1 MFHGS
6 CRKVSKVLSLALE
19 PISKSAVHYL
29 AKRVSEI
36 RVSKEPRYRR
46 CIAVDETK
54 LRVKKSYVYVWSAV
68 DVDSKELLALEASY
82 GRSSLNALSFL
93 KKALKMCTNK
103 PLVIVDKGPWYR
115 WAFERLGLEY
125 RHERFG
131 MRNRV
136 ERFFR
141 YLKERTIVFH
151 HKLSARDHIQG
162 ITNLKLFLS
171 LFTLYYQA
179 CEGEVNKNAYLDTIQ
194 HHYLRASHAER
205 ARQDHDPPGGATRR
219 AFRPLQR

>member
-1 MFHGS
+1 LGYMFHGS
-6 CRKVSKVLSLALE
+6 CRRVSRVLSMGLE

-29 AKRVSEI
+29 ARKVSSVKI
-36 RVSKEPRYRR
+36 AKEPRYRR

-54 LRVKKSYVYVWSAV
+54 LSVKGVYVYVWSAV
-68 DVDSKELLALEASY
+68 DVDSRELLALEASY

-93 KKALKMCTNK
+93 KKALRMCTNK
-103 PLVIVDKGPWYR
+103 PLVLVDGGPWYR

-141 YLKERTIVFH
+141 YLKERTAVFH
-151 HKLSARDHIQG
+151 HKLSAREHIQG
-162 ITNLKLFLS
+162 INNLKLFLS
-171 LFTLYYQA
+171 LFTLYYQVA
-179 CEGEVNKNAYLDTIQ
+179 
-194 HHYLRASHAER
+194 RER
-205 ARQDHDPPGGATRR
+205 
-219 AFRPLQR
+219 

>member
-6 CRKVSKVLSLALE
+6 FRKVSRVLSLALE

-29 AKRVSEI
+29 AKKVSEI
-36 RVSKEPRYRR
+36 RVVKEPRYRR

-68 DVDSKELLALEASY
+68 DVDSRELLALEASY
-82 GRSSLNALSFL
+82 GRSSLNALAFL
-93 KKALKMCTNK
+93 KKALRMCTNE
-103 PLVIVDKGPWYR
+103 PLVLVDGGPWYR

-125 RHERFG
+125 RHERLG

-141 YLKERTIVFH
+141 YLKDRTVVFH
-151 HKLSARDHIQG
+151 HKLSAREHIQG
-162 ITNLKLFLS
+162 INNLKLFLS
-171 LFTLYYQA
+171 LFTLYYQVA
-179 CEGEVNKNAYLDTIQ
+179 
-194 HHYLRASHAER
+194 RER
-205 ARQDHDPPGGATRR
+205 
-219 AFRPLQR
+219 

>member
-6 CRKVSKVLSLALE
+6 CRKVSRVLSLALE

-29 AKRVSEI
+29 AKKVSEI
-36 RVSKEPRYRR
+36 RVAKEPRYRR

-82 GRSSLNALSFL
+82 GRSSLNALAFL
-93 KKALKMCTNK
+93 KKALRMCTNK
-103 PLVIVDKGPWYR
+103 PLVLVDKGPLR
-115 WAFERLGLEY
+115 GLAY
-125 RHERFG
+125 SIG

-141 YLKERTIVFH
+141 YLKERTVVFH
-151 HKLSARDHIQG
+151 HKMSARNHVQG
-162 ITNLKLFLS
+162 ITNLKLFLN

-179 CEGEVNKNAYLDTIQ
+179 
-194 HHYLRASHAER
+194 
-205 ARQDHDPPGGATRR
+205 ARGR
-219 AFRPLQR
+219 

>member
-1 MFHGS
+1 MG
-6 CRKVSKVLSLALE
+6 LE

-29 AKRVSEI
+29 AKK
-36 RVSKEPRYRR
+36 VSKIRAATEPRYRR

-82 GRSSLNALSFL
+82 GRSSLNAPSFL

-103 PLVIVDKGPWYR
+103 PLVLVDKGPWYR

-125 RHERFG
+125 RCERFG

-136 ERFFR
+136 GRFFR
-141 YLKERTIVFH
+141 YLKERTAVFH
-151 HKLSARDHIQG
+151 HKMSARDHIQG
-162 ITNLKLFLS
+162 ITNLKLF
-171 LFTLYYQA
+171 TLYYQA
-179 CEGEVNKNAYLDTIQ
+179 ARTEG
-194 HHYLRASHAER
+194 
-205 ARQDHDPPGGATRR
+205 G
-219 AFRPLQR
+219 